1 MPSSIIDTEKEAD
14 SRHYE
19 QKSNTN
25 IHAGRDHG
33 LPVEDLFN
41 KADISASAPPPG
53 EKEDKETKRIMRKID
68 IRLLP
73 VLAII
78 YSFALIDRVNLPNA
92 RIAGMDGDLQLSI
105 GSRYSL
111 VTMMFFVPYIIFQ
124 FPANIMIRKL
134 GAGIW
139 LPSLVV
145 AWGALCIGIGFTNR
159 WTELLGCRILLGIL
173 EAGYYP
179 GCVFLLSCWYVRY
192 EVQKR
197 FSAFYLLALL
207 ASGFSNILAWALSL
221 MDGIGNL
228 AGWRWIF
235 VMEGI
240 ITCVLGL
247 MGYVLIVDF
256 PDKSTRIHPITRKAF
271 LTVDEAKIVLG
282 RIERDRGDAVVDK
295 LTFQTIKQHLRDW
308 KIWEYAWLY
317 LLNNTVAYSFGF
329 FLPIILRTEMNYS
342 VTLSQ
347 VLSFPPYA
355 AACPWMFATAWVA
368 DRYRKRGLILIFNCV
383 AAILGVAMMGFIR
396 SSPGARYTGV
406 FLAVCGA
413 NANVPTILSYMHNNI
428 VGQMK
433 RSIASALLIGGGAMG
448 GIAASNI
455 FRQQDAPQ
463 YVPALIT
470 VICTQALTILHVLKN
485 FWIYSRYNA
494 KADRGEL
501 LLEGQ
506 SGFRQT
512 L

>member
-1 MPSSIIDTEKEAD
+1 MYRHRVHKSLDRALRLQD
-14 SRHYE
+14 S
-19 QKSNTN
+19 
-25 IHAGRDHG
+25 ARD
-33 LPVEDLFN
+33 
-41 KADISASAPPPG
+41 S
-53 EKEDKETKRIMRKID
+53 
-68 IRLLP
+68 
-73 VLAII
+73 
-78 YSFALIDRVNLPNA
+78 
-92 RIAGMDGDLQLSI
+92 
-105 GSRYSL
+105 GSRILSWYVILAS
-111 VTMMFFVPYIIFQ
+111 
-124 FPANIMIRKL
+124 
-134 GAGIW
+134 
-139 LPSLVV
+139 VV
-145 AWGALCIGIGFTNR
+145 VHTLTPI
-159 WTELLGCRILLGIL
+159 
-173 EAGYYP
+173 

-368 DRYRKRGLILIFNCV
+368 DRYRKRGLILIFNCA

-448 GIAASNI
+448 GKLNYRHYWSATTNYCQVLQLQTSSDSKTRLNM
-455 FRQQDAPQ
+455 FRRS
-463 YVPALIT
+463 
-470 VICTQALTILHVLKN
+470 
-485 FWIYSRYNA
+485 SR
-494 KADRGEL
+494 
-501 LLEGQ
+501 
-506 SGFRQT
+506 
-512 L
+512 